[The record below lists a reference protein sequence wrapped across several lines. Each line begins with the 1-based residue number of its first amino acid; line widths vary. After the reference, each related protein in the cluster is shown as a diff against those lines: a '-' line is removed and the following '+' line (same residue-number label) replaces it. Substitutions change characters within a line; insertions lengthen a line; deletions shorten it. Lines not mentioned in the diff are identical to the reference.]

1 MAIVQNDPRDPG
13 EVAFHTVRHCDSD
26 VSWFDVELLS
36 HRMEGSTHAQVGK
49 ELGKGEELSAGT
61 AGCRLGRIEG
71 GGHGGWTQMTG
82 QVGLDTGWDQ
92 EAGCCK
98 PEARWNLRASP
109 YLGRSEFQKD
119 APERLKLNG
128 WLAKEVL
135 AKSNKLLAQRNWFA
149 RAL

>member
-1 MAIVQNDPRDPG
+1 MLRS
-13 EVAFHTVRHCDSD
+13 VRNLEKERSL
-26 VSWFDVELLS
+26 VLEL
-36 HRMEGSTHAQVGK
+36 Q
-49 ELGKGEELSAGT
+49 T
-61 AGCRLGRIEG
+61 AGLTRPRVGAV
-71 GGHGGWTQMTG
+71 GGWTQRTG

-92 EAGCCK
+92 EAGCCM

-109 YLGRSEFQKD
+109 CLGRSEFQKD

-149 RAL
+149 RTL